1 MCVCVCVCVCVCACE
16 CACERVVVY
25 GTSRGPNVSTRIVKP
40 EIVYIVGYLGL
51 GHRKYQYKIN
61 RSQWKVPTIA
71 RLCVCQVHMDGN
83 KLTVCVCE
91 GDRVCDGDDRRL
103 NH

>member
-1 MCVCVCVCVCVCACE
+1 MCVCVCACV
-16 CACERVVVY
+16 CVFVSVCVCVRERESVVVHA
-25 GTSRGPNVSTRIVKP
+25 TSRGPNVSTRIVKP

-83 KLTVCVCE
+83 KLTVCVC
-91 GDRVCDGDDRRL
+91 V
-103 NH
+103 